1 MDTEDTKEIRR
12 ANLRLLAE
20 QYGGQRALA
29 EKADLVPSQLN
40 HIIGLN
46 PVRNLG
52 EKLARKIEQ
61 NLGLSHGVLDYPLPT
76 NLSLDMLLTQT
87 SVYLPLIDVSVVSDS
102 INTVEMQKISDGILT
117 RKWLIDNGLTSE
129 KVFEYQ
135 FLDSNMQPNLMPN
148 DRLIIDAAQNELS
161 DENVFLLCLNGRLQV
176 KRFFRLLGDEFK
188 LSSDNSDK
196 SLFPDLIIHIAK
208 MKEIGVIGRII
219 AVQRNLF

>member
-1 MDTEDTKEIRR
+1 MDTEDIKEIRR

-52 EKLARKIEQ
+52 KKLARKIEQ

-87 SVYLPLIDVSVVSDS
+87 SVCLPLIDVSVVADS
-102 INTVEMQKISDGILT
+102 MNTVEMQKISDGILT

-208 MKEIGVIGRII
+208 MNEIGVIGRII

>member
-87 SVYLPLIDVSVVSDS
+87 SVCLPLIDVSVVSDS
-102 INTVEMQKISDGILT
+102 MNTVEMQKISDGILT

-208 MKEIGVIGRII
+208 MNEIGVIGRII